1 MLIHVAEKH
10 AAGPGK
16 KVATVV
22 TTDGAR
28 LECWP
33 EQLANLD
40 IGGRYEVE
48 VKDREF
54 NGRTYRRIAKVSPVN
69 GIAASIA
76 KPAPTTNG
84 SGNSYRRTDPVDSER
99 MFVCASLTAF
109 IRSGKIEPE
118 LGKVTNAIQ
127 VLRSAYRRTFGADDR
142 IFSPGEVGRRH
153 QDAE

>member
-1 MLIHVAEKH
+1 MLIQVAEKH

-40 IGGRYEVE
+40 IGGRYEVD

-54 NGRTYRRIAKVSPVN
+54 NGRTYRRIANASPVN
-69 GIAASIA
+69 VIAASIA

-84 SGNSYRRTDPVDSER
+84 SGKATAAPIPWTA
-99 MFVCASLTAF
+99 MAAAS
-109 IRSGKIEPE
+109 G
-118 LGKVTNAIQ
+118 
-127 VLRSAYRRTFGADDR
+127 
-142 IFSPGEVGRRH
+142 
-153 QDAE
+153 